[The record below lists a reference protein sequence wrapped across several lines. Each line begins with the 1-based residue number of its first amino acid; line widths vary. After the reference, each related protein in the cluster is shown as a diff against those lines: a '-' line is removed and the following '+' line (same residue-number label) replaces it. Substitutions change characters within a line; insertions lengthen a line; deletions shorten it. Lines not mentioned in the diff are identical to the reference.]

1 MNSELPSGVVTFLFT
16 DIERSTQLWEHYP
29 EAMKSALA
37 RHDEILRKAIEA
49 HHGVYVKTTGDGC
62 HAVFA
67 KAEDGIW
74 AACDAQRALCAES
87 WPEIAPD
94 AVRVRMG
101 LHTGDAEL
109 RAGDYFGPTLNRIAR
124 LLSTGYGG
132 QILLSRATAE
142 LAAGKLGEGLALL
155 DLGEHRLK
163 DLVRSER
170 VYQLAIPGLP
180 GTFPP
185 IKSLD
190 AFPNNLPIQ
199 LTSFIGRERELAEAN
214 RLLST
219 THLLTLIGPG
229 GTGKTRLSLQIA
241 AEQLHSFA
249 DGAWLLELAP
259 LSDPSQIVP
268 TLAAL
273 FSLREVQ
280 GVPLIGLLM
289 AYLRDKHL
297 LLILDNCEHLV
308 EACAGLAD
316 DLLRACPNLKIIAS
330 SREALGIAGES
341 VYRVPS
347 LTLPDET
354 QVKKAGP
361 AELLNC
367 ESAQLF
373 VERARAVQSAFT
385 VGARNAHAIAQ
396 ICQRLDGIP
405 LALELAAAR
414 VAVFSPEQIA
424 TRLGDRFMLLTG
436 GSRTALPRQQ
446 TLRALIDWSYDLL
459 SEPEQGL
466 LRRLSVFAGGWT
478 FEAAEAVC
486 SDLDV
491 FSWLPQLVNK
501 SLVTV
506 DDSGPETR
514 YRLLETI
521 RQYAR
526 DRLFEANEAAAA
538 RDQHLH
544 YFLTFTAQA
553 DEGIRGP
560 DNFTWLDR
568 PGIEVDL
575 AWLDRVEIE
584 ADNVRAALEWGLEQ
598 HPEET
603 LDLANHMGRYW
614 TVRGDG
620 GLNPQTGWLQ
630 GLVAR
635 VGALPPVEGEAARKR
650 IRARSFGLS
659 NAAFIL
665 IRLGDS
671 TTGQVLADEAIALA
685 RQADEPEVLGA
696 ALTMYILSSRFLG
709 DIAGARRAIEEA
721 SMVAHQL
728 RDKTYI
734 AMSLVARAWIESGG
748 GDSVRLQAL
757 LDEARSMANEI
768 RGTGTY
774 SFLFSFSQLARI
786 TGNLD
791 EARTYIQ
798 KATAFLPQFK
808 SKQNDAMIYS
818 ELAHL
823 ERQAGN
829 WQAAR
834 DGYRDTILRWK
845 DLGHRAAVA
854 NQLEC
859 FAFVARAQDQP
870 ERAARLLGAA
880 ETLRAE
886 IGAPMT
892 DYERAEYDVEVT
904 ALHSTLD
911 KPTFEA
917 AWAAGSAMTPDD
929 AVGYAIQ

>member
-1 MNSELPSGVVTFLFT
+1 MTMNSELPSGVVTFLFT

-367 ESAQLF
+367 E
-373 VERARAVQSAFT
+373 
-385 VGARNAHAIAQ
+385 
-396 ICQRLDGIP
+396 
-405 LALELAAAR
+405 
-414 VAVFSPEQIA
+414 
-424 TRLGDRFMLLTG
+424 
-436 GSRTALPRQQ
+436 
-446 TLRALIDWSYDLL
+446 
-459 SEPEQGL
+459 
-466 LRRLSVFAGGWT
+466 
-478 FEAAEAVC
+478 
-486 SDLDV
+486 
-491 FSWLPQLVNK
+491 
-501 SLVTV
+501 
-506 DDSGPETR
+506 
-514 YRLLETI
+514 
-521 RQYAR
+521 
-526 DRLFEANEAAAA
+526 
-538 RDQHLH
+538 
-544 YFLTFTAQA
+544 
-553 DEGIRGP
+553 
-560 DNFTWLDR
+560 
-568 PGIEVDL
+568 
-575 AWLDRVEIE
+575 
-584 ADNVRAALEWGLEQ
+584 
-598 HPEET
+598 
-603 LDLANHMGRYW
+603 
-614 TVRGDG
+614 
-620 GLNPQTGWLQ
+620 
-630 GLVAR
+630 
-635 VGALPPVEGEAARKR
+635 
-650 IRARSFGLS
+650 
-659 NAAFIL
+659 
-665 IRLGDS
+665 
-671 TTGQVLADEAIALA
+671 
-685 RQADEPEVLGA
+685 
-696 ALTMYILSSRFLG
+696 
-709 DIAGARRAIEEA
+709 
-721 SMVAHQL
+721 
-728 RDKTYI
+728 
-734 AMSLVARAWIESGG
+734 
-748 GDSVRLQAL
+748 
-757 LDEARSMANEI
+757 
-768 RGTGTY
+768 
-774 SFLFSFSQLARI
+774 
-786 TGNLD
+786 
-791 EARTYIQ
+791 
-798 KATAFLPQFK
+798 
-808 SKQNDAMIYS
+808 
-818 ELAHL
+818 
-823 ERQAGN
+823 
-829 WQAAR
+829 
-834 DGYRDTILRWK
+834 
-845 DLGHRAAVA
+845 
-854 NQLEC
+854 
-859 FAFVARAQDQP
+859 
-870 ERAARLLGAA
+870 
-880 ETLRAE
+880 
-886 IGAPMT
+886 
-892 DYERAEYDVEVT
+892 
-904 ALHSTLD
+904 
-911 KPTFEA
+911 
-917 AWAAGSAMTPDD
+917 
-929 AVGYAIQ
+929 